1 MTEDYTSV
9 FTAQTGLHV
18 DLQMREES
26 PREGATPKR
35 WFRLI
40 TGTGRGAVVIA
51 TRRDGGQEQ
60 ILLVRSFRP
69 AAEQWFWELP
79 RGWAE
84 PEEVHEGINTY
95 VEAAL
100 RELFEETGKSAR
112 EPVLLG
118 EYVTDT
124 AVYPQCVGVVRCA
137 TTNAPDS
144 PTDGEVAAVRWTAAG
159 DIHGLIRSG
168 EIRDAHS
175 LAAFALW
182 AAYGSESK

>member
-1 MTEDYTSV
+1 MTDDYTSV
-9 FTAQTGLHV
+9 YRAPAGFSV
-18 DLQMREES
+18 DLQMREGS
-26 PREGATPKR
+26 PRGEGAR
-35 WFRLI
+35 SLWFRLI

-51 TRRDGGQEQ
+51 TRRDRGNEQ

-69 AAEQWFWELP
+69 AAEEWFWELP

-84 PEEVHEGINTY
+84 PDEMHDGVKTY

-100 RELFEETGKSAR
+100 RELSEETGKSAR

-124 AVYPQCVGVVRCA
+124 AVYPQRVGVVRCA

-144 PTDGEVAAVRWTAAG
+144 PTDGEVTAIRWAAV
-159 DIHGLIRSG
+159 DEIPGLVRSG

-175 LAAFALW
+175 LAAFALS
-182 AAYGSESK
+182 AAYDSGRQ

>member
-1 MTEDYTSV
+1 MTDDYTSV
-9 FTAQTGLHV
+9 YTAQSGLYV
-18 DLQMREES
+18 DLQMRQVS
-26 PREGATPKR
+26 PRGDGAHSQ

-51 TRRDGGQEQ
+51 TRRDSGEEQ

-69 AAEQWFWELP
+69 AAGEWFWELP

-84 PEEVHEGINTY
+84 PDEMHEGVKTY
-95 VEAAL
+95 IEAAL
-100 RELFEETGKSAR
+100 RELSEETGKSAR

-124 AVYPQCVGVVRCA
+124 AVYPQRVGVVRCA
-137 TTNAPDS
+137 TTNAPDT
-144 PTDGEVAAVRWTAAG
+144 PTDGEITAIRWVAVD
-159 DIHGLIRSG
+159 DIPGLVGSG

-175 LAAFALW
+175 LAAFALS
-182 AAYGSESK
+182 AAYDSERE